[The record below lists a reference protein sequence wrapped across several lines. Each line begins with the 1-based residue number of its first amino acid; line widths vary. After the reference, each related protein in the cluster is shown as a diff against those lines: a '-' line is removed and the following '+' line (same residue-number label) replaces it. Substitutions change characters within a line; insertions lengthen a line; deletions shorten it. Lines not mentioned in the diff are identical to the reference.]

1 MKRRDPEQLN
11 KRVPAASEEPE
22 YALEDI
28 LREFGSAPETA
39 KPLSGD
45 TVAFRPVLG
54 KVKDP
59 RLDEPMKV
67 AGPAGSAPTLYH
79 EEPVQSDPPPE
90 PKPQEPPPVKKKKAT
105 QAEKAAKQ
113 QAPEPAPKPPKPPK
127 PSKPPKIRPAPPVPT
142 PAGSFQALQRT
153 MGPALLRLWLT
164 AAAVLLSIFLLLC
177 DGLDWQLPA
186 LSPGLRTGLA
196 VGLLSLCL
204 ALAFEVPLDGLREL
218 LHLRPSHTTLGT
230 LAAGLAIADAVMNG
244 QSAYCAVAATL
255 IFCLFRGLFQER
267 SARFHTLKTVCAI
280 EQPVGIYTVPQLLKQ
295 SDSLRRGDAST
306 EDFMLHLGMTDL
318 PRRVMRVYGTVLLLS
333 TPVAAWFLAGPS
345 GISFLRCWLLLLLGG
360 IPFSCGLCYSQ
371 PFATLAKRLRRMG
384 GALCGWHSA
393 RIFRGQHTLVLRDE
407 DIFPRKHIVSSGMK
421 LYGSHPPAL
430 VIGYA
435 LAALQAAESPLSDL
449 FAGLLQAQYGRRYTA
464 DSYRSY
470 NAGGLGAEVNGDV
483 VLVGSLSFMRSMG
496 VHMPDGTRV
505 RQAVY
510 VSVGGELAGIFAL
523 KYKPSAST
531 RAGLL
536 QLASK
541 ESIRVVLATRDFL
554 IPPELIAARYELPT
568 DDLVFPGYDERLRL
582 SATEPGQPMEQ
593 AALISADTFGAFAS
607 AVAAGRMLRGAAV
620 LALWLCL
627 LAGIFGLALCAL
639 LLLWGSAAT
648 ASPLNLGVFHLLWS
662 ILTSF
667 VTFVMLRP

>member
-11 KRVPAASEEPE
+11 KNVPAASGEPE
-22 YALEDI
+22 YKLEDI
-28 LREFGSAPETA
+28 LREFSDSPETA
-39 KPLSGD
+39 TPLSGD
-45 TVAFRPVLG
+45 TLAFRPVLG
-54 KVKDP
+54 KVQDP

-67 AGPAGSAPTLYH
+67 VGPAGSAPTLYP
-79 EEPVQSDPPPE
+79 EKPPQPETPPPPPE
-90 PKPQEPPPVKKKKAT
+90 PPQKLKAKPT
-105 QAEKAAKQ
+105 QAEMAVKKQ
-113 QAPEPAPKPPKPPK
+113 SPKPTPKPP
-127 PSKPPKIRPAPPVPT
+127 KPPKIRPAPPVPT
-142 PAGSFQALQRT
+142 AAGSFQALQRT

-164 AAAVLLSIFLLLC
+164 AAAALLNIFLLLYE
-177 DGLDWQLPA
+177 GLGWEFLS
-186 LSPGLRTGLA
+186 LSPELRTGLA
-196 VGLLSLCL
+196 AGLLALCL
-204 ALAFEVPLDGLREL
+204 ALAFDVPLDGLKEL
-218 LHLRPSHTTLGT
+218 LRLRPSHTTLGT
-230 LAAGLAIADAVMNG
+230 LAAGLAIGDAIATR
-244 QSAYCAVAATL
+244 QSGYCAVAAVL
-255 IFCLFRGLFQER
+255 IFCLFRGLFLER
-267 SARFHTLKTVCAI
+267 SAHYHTLKTVCAI

-295 SDSLRRGDAST
+295 SDSLRRGDASA
-306 EDFMLHLGMTDL
+306 EDFMLHLNMPDL
-318 PRRVMRVYGTVLLLS
+318 PRRVLRIYGTILLLGA
-333 TPVAAWFLAGPS
+333 PVAAWFLAGLS

-360 IPFSCGLCYSQ
+360 LPFSCGLCYSR
-371 PFATLAKRLRRMG
+371 PFVTLARRLRRMG

-421 LYGSHPPAL
+421 LYGSYPPAL

-435 LAALQAAESPLSDL
+435 LAALQAAENPLTEL

-510 VSVGGELAGIFAL
+510 VSLGGELAGIFAL

-536 QLASK
+536 QLVSRDR
-541 ESIRVVLATRDFL
+541 IRVVLATRDFL
-554 IPPELIAARYELPT
+554 ITPELIAARYELPT

-607 AVAAGRMLRGAAV
+607 AVAAGRMLRGAAL

-627 LAGIFGLALCAL
+627 LAGIFGLALCSL
-639 LLLWGSAAT
+639 LILWGSAAT
-648 ASPLNLGVFHLLWS
+648 ASPLNLGIFQLLWS

-667 VTFVMLRP
+667 VSFVMLRP